1 MRKISVCTVVI
12 NLDVGG
18 LEKVAVSLLNGLDRA
33 RFDPSLICLDAPG
46 KLFDQV
52 DLPPGRKLV
61 LRRRPRLNLGFAR
74 VDPELPLAI
83 RGFLRDVRA
92 DVLHVHNFAPLI
104 FGGVSSRLLLPR
116 PRVVYSEHNE
126 INSASPRSLRKF
138 TYYVRLAD
146 AIIAVS
152 GDLATKLRRDLG
164 VRRPVH
170 VIRNGIDGARVRA
183 GRRERLRAELR
194 LPEDARVLGT
204 VAVLSRQ
211 KGIDVLLDAA
221 GEVLGRDPRAHVVI
235 AGDGPAR
242 ADLEARRAGMAAR
255 ERVHFLG
262 LRSDVPDVMAG
273 LDAYVLSSRWEGLPL
288 AVLEA
293 MAAGK
298 PIVATRVGGVPE
310 AIEDGAGGYLVAPEA
325 PRALADRLLALLS
338 DPAAAAAMGAR
349 NAQAFDARFSLGAM
363 LAAHERLFTE
373 IAPAR

>member
-52 DLPPGRKLV
+52 DLPPERRLV

-138 TYYVRLAD
+138 RYYVRLAD

-152 GDLATKLRRDLG
+152 GDPAAASASAPSCGCPRTRACS
-164 VRRPVH
+164 
-170 VIRNGIDGARVRA
+170 AR
-183 GRRERLRAELR
+183 
-194 LPEDARVLGT
+194 
-204 VAVLSRQ
+204 SRCC
-211 KGIDVLLDAA
+211 
-221 GEVLGRDPRAHVVI
+221 R
-235 AGDGPAR
+235 
-242 ADLEARRAGMAAR
+242 ARRASTSCSTPRAR
-255 ERVHFLG
+255 
-262 LRSDVPDVMAG
+262 
-273 LDAYVLSSRWEGLPL
+273 SS
-288 AVLEA
+288 A
-293 MAAGK
+293 
-298 PIVATRVGGVPE
+298 ATR
-310 AIEDGAGGYLVAPEA
+310 
-325 PRALADRLLALLS
+325 
-338 DPAAAAAMGAR
+338 AR
-349 NAQAFDARFSLGAM
+349 
-363 LAAHERLFTE
+363 TW
-373 IAPAR
+373 